1 MEETLKK
8 ITFALLKGTVST
20 KTMKESI
27 RHITMFY
34 MTYNCQIPT
43 AKARGLPCNDIRE
56 TIKTLPLIM
65 PHIRLKNGL
74 TQKQIEPILKKYI
87 PNHAVFH
94 FIEFLEK
101 YGIKEKYLKNVHITE
116 NNLMLTLINKPAVH
130 FLDSLFNWKYTT
142 EGYAYWEMMCNRWI
156 KHINKLQQRYS
167 NIYRIRDIVGPF

>member
-1 MEETLKK
+1 MEKTLKK

-20 KTMKESI
+20 KTIKESI

-34 MTYNCQIPT
+34 MTYNC
-43 AKARGLPCNDIRE
+43 E

-74 TQKQIEPILKKYI
+74 TQKQIEPIIKKYI

-94 FIEFLEK
+94 FIEFLK
-101 YGIKEKYLKNVHITE
+101 KNGIKEKYLKNACITE
-116 NNLMLTLINKPAVH
+116 NKLMLVLINKPAVNY
-130 FLDSLFNWKYTT
+130 LDSLFNWKYTT

-167 NIYRIRDIVGPF
+167 TIYRFRDIIGPF

>member
-1 MEETLKK
+1 MEKTLKK

-20 KTMKESI
+20 KTIKESI

-34 MTYNCQIPT
+34 MTYNC
-43 AKARGLPCNDIRE
+43 E
-56 TIKTLPLIM
+56 TIKTIPLIM
-65 PHIRLKNGL
+65 PPIILKNGL
-74 TQKQIEPILKKYI
+74 TQKQIEPIIKKYI

-101 YGIKEKYLKNVHITE
+101 HGIKEKYLKNAHITE
-116 NNLMLTLINKPAVH
+116 NNLMLALINKPAVH
-130 FLDSLFNWKYTT
+130 YLDSLFNWKYTT

-156 KHINKLQQRYS
+156 KCINKLQQRYS